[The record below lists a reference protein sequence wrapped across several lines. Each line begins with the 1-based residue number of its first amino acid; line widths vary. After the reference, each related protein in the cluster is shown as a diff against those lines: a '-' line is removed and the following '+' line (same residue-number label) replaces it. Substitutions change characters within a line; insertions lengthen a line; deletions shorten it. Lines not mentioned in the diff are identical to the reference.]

1 MEEMPKLTKCTL
13 LTAFKCVESVRMKN
27 AGRLE
32 EMEVLVNA
40 KVENGVNERE
50 DEWELPEPEELLESS
65 ESEPSESESEPSESE
80 PSESEPSESE
90 SEPSESESEPSESE
104 PSESESEPSESEP
117 FESESESSE
126 SESESSELSE
136 PLYLSEILE
145 PIVEQPM
152 ISSKND
158 WERMNRTIEVMN
170 VSDNSCNGKEMKELD
185 LSGFVNLR
193 KIKVGN
199 ECFTRVKKVN
209 ICGLK
214 ELESVEIGSKSFR
227 RDSDTKGGSFYLKNC
242 PKLKSLKMGLSSFEG
257 YSVCEIE
264 NVDALEVI
272 EMGILSDWSANFWH
286 ASLELKSILIQIE

>member
-13 LTAFKCVESVRMKN
+13 LTAFKCVESVRMRN

-50 DEWELPEPEELLESS
+50 DEWELSEPENILESS
-65 ESEPSESESEPSESE
+65 ESESESESSESESTESESSESESES
-80 PSESEPSESE
+80 SESE
-90 SEPSESESEPSESE
+90 SESSE
-104 PSESESEPSESEP
+104 
-117 FESESESSE
+117 SE

-158 WERMNRTIEVMN
+158 WDRMDGTIEIMS
-170 VSDNSCNGKEMKELD
+170 VSDNNYNEEEIKELD

>member
-65 ESEPSESESEPSESE
+65 ESEPSESESEP
-80 PSESEPSESE
+80 
-90 SEPSESESEPSESE
+90 
-104 PSESESEPSESEP
+104 

-170 VSDNSCNGKEMKELD
+170 VSDNQYNGMEWTELD
-185 LSGFVNLR
+185 LSGFVKLR

-199 ECFTRVKKVN
+199 DCFKNVKRVN

-214 ELESVEIGSKSFR
+214 ELESVCIGSKAFG
-227 RDSDTKGGSFYLKNC
+227 RDDNSKGGSFCLKNC
-242 PKLKSLKMGLSSFEG
+242 YKLKSLKMGRYSFSD
-257 YSVCEIE
+257 YTVCEIE

-286 ASLELKSILIQIE
+286 ASLVLKSILIHSE

>member
-1 MEEMPKLTKCTL
+1 MELEEMPKLTKCTL

-65 ESEPSESESEPSESE
+65 ESEP
-80 PSESEPSESE
+80 
-90 SEPSESESEPSESE
+90 
-104 PSESESEPSESEP
+104 
-117 FESESESSE
+117 SE